1 MFTRGI
7 IYEGTKYIEIIQDLN
22 DIRRGK
28 KLEDLVY
35 CMLVEISMNVNSQI
49 CVSGADNYI
58 NRLTNNVKFPRDN
71 NFRYAN
77 ILQDKLFLSEFN
89 QWLNLI
95 DISLFN
101 FERIPIYDV
110 SIEIEDYIEFNTWI
124 LELDNLK
131 ETLIK
136 RSNSLQMM

>member
-7 IYEGTKYIEIIQDLN
+7 IYDGVKYIEIIRDLN
-22 DIRRGK
+22 DIRDK
-28 KLEDLVY
+28 TEEDLVY

-49 CVSGADNYI
+49 CVSEADNYV

-71 NFRYAN
+71 NFKYAN

-95 DISLFN
+95 DKSLFN
-101 FERIPIYDV
+101 FQKIAIYDTSV
-110 SIEIEDYIEFNTWI
+110 DIEDYIEFNTWI
-124 LELDNLK
+124 SELDNLK
-131 ETLIK
+131 ETLVK

>member
-7 IYEGTKYIEIIQDLN
+7 IYDGVKYIEIIRDLN
-22 DIRRGK
+22 DIRDK
-28 KLEDLVY
+28 TEEDLVY

-49 CVSGADNYI
+49 CVSEADNYV

-95 DISLFN
+95 DKSLFN
-101 FERIPIYDV
+101 FQKIAIYDTSV
-110 SIEIEDYIEFNTWI
+110 DIEDYIEFNTWI
-124 LELDNLK
+124 SELDNLK
-131 ETLIK
+131 ETLVK

>member
-7 IYEGTKYIEIIQDLN
+7 IHEGIKYIEIIQDLD
-22 DIRRGK
+22 DIKGET
-28 KLEDLVY
+28 LEDSVY
-35 CMLVEISMNVNSQI
+35 CKLVEISMNVNSQV

-58 NRLTNNVKFPRDN
+58 NQLTNNVKFPRDN
-71 NFRYAN
+71 NFKYAN
-77 ILQDKLFLSEFN
+77 ILHDKLFLSEFI

-101 FERIPIYDV
+101 FESIPVYDI
-110 SIEIEDYIEFNTWI
+110 SIEIENYIQFDTWI
-124 LELDNLK
+124 SELDKLK
-131 ETLIK
+131 DTLIK